1 MRTMF
6 GRPESLDC
14 CNDPSA
20 CSQVYAET
28 EKSSSNLNVPCVPA
42 VTYPR

>member
-1 MRTMF
+1 MRTMP
-6 GRPESLDC
+6 GRPELLDC
-14 CNDPSA
+14 CIDPFV
-20 CSQVYAET
+20 CSQVYTET